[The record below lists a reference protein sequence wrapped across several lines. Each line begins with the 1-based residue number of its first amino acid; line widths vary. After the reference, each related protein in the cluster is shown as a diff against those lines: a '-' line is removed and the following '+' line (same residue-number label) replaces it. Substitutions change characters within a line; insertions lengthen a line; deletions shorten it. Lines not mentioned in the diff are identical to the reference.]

1 MGDVTKLKTFADH
14 TNEETITVLRE
25 HLEQAERGEIVAV
38 AICALERSGACQT
51 RATATDNFQGMLGAL
66 SLLQHRMMAER
77 SGK

>member
-1 MGDVTKLKTFADH
+1 MDNITKLKTFADS

-25 HLEQAERGEIVAV
+25 HLAQAERGEIVAV

-66 SLLQHRMMAER
+66 SLLTYRMMAER
-77 SGK
+77 GHK